1 MKTNAVILL
10 RVKEDVKDEVTEGK
24 KEIHNNQN
32 INPQKKYI
40 ILNVYAPNNIT
51 SNFIKQTIDRIVW
64 ERQAQNQSWRF

>member
-10 RVKEDVKDEVTEGK
+10 MVKEDVKEEVTEGK

-32 INPQKKYI
+32 INPQKKYK

>member
-10 RVKEDVKDEVTEGK
+10 MVKEDVKEEVTEGK

-64 ERQAQNQSWRF
+64 ERQAQNQSRRF

>member
-10 RVKEDVKDEVTEGK
+10 MVKEDVKEEVTEGK